1 MVQNSESSPK
11 TRGRPKAYDRPTALK
26 SMRELFWDQGYA
38 ATSLDDLSSAT
49 AMNRPSLY
57 SAFGDKTAAFKA
69 VLDDYIDD
77 VRKRYRPA
85 FVAPVPLREAL
96 HRIYETAIEIYSTGE
111 GPGRG
116 CFMVG
121 AALTDSLRDPEV
133 AEKLRNAFHEMD
145 RAFLRRLQ
153 IAQGRGDLSPNA
165 NLEALAMVA
174 SATHSALSVR
184 MRSGESVED
193 IRRFF
198 HHAIGVICG

>member
-1 MVQNSESSPK
+1 MVQKSESGAK
-11 TRGRPKAYDRPTALK
+11 TRGRPKAYDRPSALR
-26 SMRELFWDQGYA
+26 SMRELFWDQGFA
-38 ATSLDDLSSAT
+38 ATSLDELSGAT

-57 SAFGDKTAAFKA
+57 NAFGDKAEAFKA
-69 VLDDYIDD
+69 VIDDYIDD
-77 VRKRYRPA
+77 VRRRYRPA

-96 HRIYETAIEIYSTGE
+96 HRIYETAIEIYSNE
-111 GPGRG
+111 DGPGRG

-133 AEKLRNAFHEMD
+133 AAKLRDAFHEMD

-153 IAQGRGDLSPNA
+153 IAQARGDLSPNA

-184 MRSGESVED
+184 MRSGESPDD

-198 HHAIGVICG
+198 NHAIGVICG